1 MAIVLRVEVASQV
14 DDRPQS
20 NTAPQR
26 AAMAGSN
33 PFQNGSRPDQS
44 VSLCGGKASEVTK
57 DPLVILQLKSGSSTS
72 GEVGI
77 NCCLQHDTPSG
88 QGWAIW
94 PRSTRSTLA

>member
-1 MAIVLRVEVASQV
+1 MAIVFRVEVASQV

-26 AAMAGSN
+26 AAMPGPN
-33 PFQNGSRPDQS
+33 PFQDGSGPDKG
-44 VSLCGGKASEVTK
+44 VSPCGGKASEVTK
-57 DPLVILQLKSGSSTS
+57 DPLVILQLKSGSPTS

-77 NCCLQHDTPSG
+77 NSRVQHDTTSG

-94 PRSTRSTLA
+94 PRSSRSTLA